1 MMMNKEKE
9 NVGTL
14 DSSEKAVAFIPTRIG
29 GKIAVM
35 SVGLAQHYLHPEVAI
50 LLKES
55 EDPKYDYAG
64 DILAVGKLLGTIV
77 EKIMLTPS
85 LMNGGDLNP
94 IGEVFY
100 FTDTDDVDGEKGL
113 VVNAMSY
120 LINADTTIEV
130 QNRVVICMTLLTR
143 AAIAT
148 IPSDVVI
155 NTCE

>member
-1 MMMNKEKE
+1 
-9 NVGTL
+9 
-14 DSSEKAVAFIPTRIG
+14 
-29 GKIAVM
+29 
-35 SVGLAQHYLHPEVAI
+35 
-50 LLKES
+50 
-55 EDPKYDYAG
+55 
-64 DILAVGKLLGTIV
+64 
-77 EKIMLTPS
+77 
-85 LMNGGDLNP
+85 MNGGDLNP

>member
-1 MMMNKEKE
+1 MMTNKE

-14 DSSEKAVAFIPTRIG
+14 DTSEKAVAFIPTRIG

-35 SVGLAQHYLHPEVAI
+35 SVGLAEHYLHPEVAI
-50 LLKES
+50 LLKEN
-55 EDPKYDYAG
+55 EDPKYDYSA
-64 DILAVGKLLGTIV
+64 DILAVGKVLGSIV

-100 FTDTDDVDGEKGL
+100 FTETLDMQGEKGL
-113 VVNAMSY
+113 VVNATTYM
-120 LINADTTIEV
+120 INADTSV
-130 QNRVVICMTLLTR
+130 AVHDRVVVCMTLLTR
-143 AAIAT
+143 AAIST
-148 IPSDVVI
+148 IPSDVMI